1 MKNGVE
7 ALRFEVRRS
16 GDPLAVRA
24 DVLVLPLAEGEEK
37 TSDLLRILDRSLSG
51 TLLRRVREAG
61 FRGQEGRTLVH
72 PAPPRARSRAICLV
86 GLGARADLTSES
98 WRRAGAIGANV
109 AHGEGAREIAVC
121 FPPIEPERVVAASEG
136 IALSRYRFG
145 RYRAPEKPERPD
157 LRRVTLLGPRLAAK
171 ELRAE
176 IEGLQVVIDAVF
188 QARDLV
194 NEPPSLKSAALL
206 GRRAVELC
214 RGAGVEVEVMG
225 LKKIRALRLEGLLAV
240 NRGSAEEP
248 RFICM
253 RYRPTERPRARVAL
267 VGKGITFDSGGLSLK
282 PAASM
287 ETMKQDMA
295 GAAAVFA
302 ILSAVGRLKV
312 PVEVTGYVPSTDNL
326 PGERAQKPGDVIR
339 YRNGKTVEVL
349 NTDAEGRLILADA
362 LALASE
368 EKHDVI
374 IDLATLTG
382 ACRVALGTQVAG
394 IMGNDESLV
403 ETLVG
408 FGRDAGEPLWP
419 LPLVKEYR
427 EELKSSVADLKNIGG
442 GFAGAITAG
451 LFLREFVDGAS
462 WAHLDIAGPAFTDKD
477 GPYCPRGGT
486 GFGVRT
492 LVRYLMSL

>member
-1 MKNGVE
+1 MKRIE
-7 ALRFEVRRS
+7 KELRFEIRQAD
-16 GDPLAVRA
+16 DPLVVPA
-24 DVLVLPLAEGEEK
+24 DVLILPLPEGAEK
-37 TSDLLRILDRSLSG
+37 ASPALRLLDRASGG
-51 TLLRRVREAG
+51 TLLRHVRDTG

-72 PAPPRARSRAICLV
+72 PGAARGRKVCLT
-86 GLGARADLTSES
+86 GLGKSSELSPES
-98 WRRAGAIGANV
+98 WRRAAAVAANV
-109 AHGEGAREIAVC
+109 ARGESARRIAVY
-121 FPPIEPERVVAASEG
+121 FSEAETEDVVAASEG
-136 IALSRYRFG
+136 ISLARYRFSRYR
-145 RYRAPEKPERPD
+145 RPETDPRPD
-157 LRRVTLLGPRLAAK
+157 LERVTLVGPRLTAK
-171 ELRAE
+171 A
-176 IEGLQVVIDAVF
+176 LQTDLDRLGVLIPAVF

-194 NEPPSLKSAALL
+194 NEPPSLKSAATL
-206 GRRAVELC
+206 GRHAAEMC
-214 RGAGVEVEVMG
+214 RGSAIDVEVMG
-225 LKKIRALRLEGLLAV
+225 PRKIRALRLEGLLAV

-248 RFICM
+248 RFIRM
-253 RYRPTERPRARVAL
+253 RYRPRGRVRSKVAL
-267 VGKGITFDSGGLSLK
+267 IGKGITFDSGGLSLK
-282 PAASM
+282 PASSM

-302 ILSAVGRLKV
+302 IMSAVGHLQP

-326 PGERAQKPGDVIR
+326 PGQRAQKPGDIIR

-382 ACRVALGTQVAG
+382 ACRVALGVQVAG
-394 IMGNDESLV
+394 IMGNEPSLV
-403 ETLVG
+403 DGLVEI
-408 FGRDAGEPLWP
+408 GRDAGELLWP

-427 EELKSSVADLKNIGG
+427 EDLKSSVADLKNVGG

-451 LFLREFVDGAS
+451 LFLQEFVEGAA
-462 WAHLDIAGPAFTDKD
+462 WAHLDIAGPAFADKD